1 MKSIYRYRISVK
13 LVLFLLLITTLGVY
27 FVSRKQQLI
36 KDFEYLLE
44 KEAEK
49 ALNRNVEIE
58 SIRGGIFRPIILRNI
73 KITYS
78 KKETE
83 PLFTAKIIKLNK
95 KLWNLFFIKSHLFT
109 DLTLELYDADLY
121 PLGSLGP
128 KIENQSGR
136 LIFNKN
142 KERLYINLTNRDYY
156 LKGKICNIY
165 NNPSFDM
172 DLNINSRLING
183 RFTIKGTKE
192 HPEIT
197 GALNLFDN
205 LYLQDEYLT
214 KGEIDLVSDKA
225 KFTTYLGDEKK
236 IQISV
241 NLVDDMHFKTM
252 VDISHL
258 KVKNQDIVL
267 SVVSDIKINKT
278 KNNKFKNIEGSFKT
292 HIFILNYKPI
302 ENIKGSFTYSNGILR
317 INELSMGDNYK
328 TMGLISFKEPETI
341 DLNIEVDDVKIEDAS
356 KFYAIPDNFDFSSTI
371 NSMIDI
377 KGDLEKPDILIHL
390 TSSEGNLQ
398 DTQFKSINLNLEGTY
413 PILMVKNSRINLDE
427 GYFIVEG
434 YVDLRKITTKNMIED
449 LIIKSNRETIVWE
462 GWDITKKRADSEVNL
477 KKSIAENISLLYKTY
492 IEDETSYKEK
502 NKDEIE
508 LKYEILDNKNL
519 KMRLRENEEFFG
531 LENKIEF

>member
-13 LVLFLLLITTLGVY
+13 LVLFLLLIATLAVY

-49 ALNRNVEIE
+49 SLNRNVKIE
-58 SIRGGIFRPIILRNI
+58 SISGGIFRPIILRNV

-83 PLFTAKIIKLNK
+83 PIFTAKVIKLNK

-109 DLTLELYDADLY
+109 NLTLELYDADLY

-128 KIENQSGR
+128 KIESQSGR
-136 LIFNKN
+136 LIFSKN
-142 KERLYINLTNRDYY
+142 KERLYINLANRNYY

-172 DLNINSRLING
+172 DLSINSRLVNG
-183 RFTIKGTKE
+183 RFIIGGTKE
-192 HPEIT
+192 HPKIT
-197 GALNLFDN
+197 GALNLFGFATATLNDTLIITKKRVTFDN
-205 LYLQDEYLT
+205 LYFQDKYLT

-225 KFTTYLGDEKK
+225 KFTIYLGDEKK

-241 NLVDDMHFKTM
+241 NLVDDMHFKTI
-252 VDISHL
+252 VDIDHL
-258 KVKNQDIVL
+258 KVKNQDIV
-267 SVVSDIKINKT
+267 SSIVSDIKINKT
-278 KNNKFKNIEGSFKT
+278 KNNKFKNIEGGFKT

-302 ENIKGSFTYSNGILR
+302 ENIKASFTYSNGMLR
-317 INELSMGDNYK
+317 INELSMGDNYRI
-328 TMGLISFKEPETI
+328 MGLISFKEPETI

-356 KFYAIPDNFDFSSTI
+356 KFYAIPDNFNFSSTI
-371 NSMIDI
+371 NSRIDI

-398 DTQFKSINLNLEGTY
+398 DTQFEKFCELNQHIIGVKVNFSDDGEYLFDSFHKRPFIKRNGITLVKVYCVLTHSETKQKKYIPYRDFFEGIIPNTDTA
-413 PILMVKNSRINLDE
+413 DE
-427 GYFIVEG
+427 S
-434 YVDLRKITTKNMIED
+434 K
-449 LIIKSNRETIVWE
+449 
-462 GWDITKKRADSEVNL
+462 
-477 KKSIAENISLLYKTY
+477 
-492 IEDETSYKEK
+492 
-502 NKDEIE
+502 
-508 LKYEILDNKNL
+508 
-519 KMRLRENEEFFG
+519 
-531 LENKIEF
+531 